1 MQDATDPNNVLFK
14 CDFCLSPWTDDLAMV
29 EGHRGS
35 IICGRCLSVAYAEL
49 VHLKSGRPVQP
60 EEKCILCLEESRPDP
75 HWESPVEAGLL
86 ACRRCVKQ
94 SAGVLHKDRD
104 VPWTKPPDP
113 NLVDPDP
120 QLADADPPS

>member
-1 MQDATDPNNVLFK
+1 MQDTGPDGVITFR
-14 CDFCLSPWTDDLAMV
+14 CDFCRSAWHENLAMV

-49 VHLKSGRPVQP
+49 VHLKSGRPCQP
-60 EEKCILCLEESRPDP
+60 GETCVLCLETDRPDP
-75 HWESPVEAGLL
+75 HWESPTHEGVL

-104 VPWTKPPDP
+104 TDWSKPPDP
-113 NLVDPDP
+113 
-120 QLADADPPS
+120 LADNA